1 LRVSFGTQEELAY
14 AASGNTPASQFQCS
28 PPTLTEGMAHLARG
42 GAVSGFDDIGTPRA
56 QFLA

>member
-1 LRVSFGTQEELAY
+1 
-14 AASGNTPASQFQCS
+14 
-28 PPTLTEGMAHLARG
+28 MARLARG